1 MDVLSVLQ
9 QNSRPV
15 YTIASNHSI
24 DEAIKLMT
32 AHKVDALIVTDD
44 DHPAGIFTGRDVFR
58 YYLIAEKL
66 PPTETKLIDII
77 TGKLITVA
85 PTDKLMAAIELMI
98 KSDIRHLP
106 VMKNNKIIGVLTL
119 KDLAGFQ
126 IDLLTD
132 EIHALQD
139 YIDDLHEAAQD

>member
-9 QNSRPV
+9 QKSRPV
-15 YTIASNHSI
+15 YTVASNHSI
-24 DEAIKLMT
+24 DDAIKLMT
-32 AHKVDALIVTDD
+32 VHKVDALIVTHD
-44 DHPAGIFTGRDVFR
+44 DHPAGIFTGEDVFR
-58 YYLIAEKL
+58 YYRQAEKL

-77 TGKLITVA
+77 TGTLITVA
-85 PTDKLMAAIELMI
+85 PTDKIITAIDLMI
-98 KSDIRHLP
+98 KSDSRHLP
-106 VMKNNKIIGVLTL
+106 VMQNKKILGVLTL

-139 YIDDLHEAAQD
+139 YIDALHEAAQD